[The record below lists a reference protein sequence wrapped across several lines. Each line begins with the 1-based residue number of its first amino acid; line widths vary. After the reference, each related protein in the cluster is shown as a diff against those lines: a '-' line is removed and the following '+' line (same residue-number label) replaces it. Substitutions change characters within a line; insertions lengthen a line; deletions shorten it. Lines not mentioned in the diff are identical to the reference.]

1 MKSKTLSGVVKHID
15 WRYQWQTWTSENCR
29 PVKHFC
35 NISIGAV
42 NGGLHIQHPNDW
54 INLVNQYKNKYCM
67 YIYIYMC
74 VYIHKTTASMSLN
87 LSKFK
92 VWCVSLL
99 RFDLPN
105 WIALLLIRLKTSTWD
120 IQIDVKR
127 MHPQY
132 CILSPHTKQMVVSK
146 RWFAS
151 VKIKMR
157 KYTV

>member
-1 MKSKTLSGVVKHID
+1 MLATSVIFPLEQWMEVYTSSIQMTESTLLISTKI
-15 WRYQWQTWTSENCR
+15 
-29 PVKHFC
+29 
-35 NISIGAV
+35 NIA
-42 NGGLHIQHPNDW
+42 
-54 INLVNQYKNKYCM
+54 C
-67 YIYIYMC
+67 IYIYMC